1 LNKLEK
7 LQFFITNEHGKK
19 VVTEEMIVTILLQTY
34 NELESGHLERF
45 VKWNKVLADNLVALD
60 DQSTDN
66 TKSYLLA
73 EFDLVLQTKVRS
85 FNSEL
90 YNKQL
95 LLDAAKSRFPETDWF
110 LWLDA
115 DELLLLSRSELN
127 LLITEAEAN
136 GYDSIS
142 LPLVNLWKSEHYY
155 RVDSKFDDLVN
166 IRLWKNTDKLYY
178 NPTPGLHQPLHPL
191 GLIST
196 LKEDRF
202 KVLHFGF
209 ASFDLIVKKFATY
222 SSLGQRGDG
231 LWRLVDESTLEVK
244 HIDSRFD
251 QLGNRVKDYYLLSD
265 YSANVTKNSIYEY
278 FWAARALNLKLPAT
292 KVKITLISLI
302 YSGIDWLEFQY
313 GELLKLA
320 SELPP
325 GEVEVLFVANDAS
338 PDVIAYLDNNGI
350 PYVVSPGR
358 SSASEWYINSVYRS
372 YNFGVTHAKGEYV
385 LLTNSDMA
393 YSEGFLYSMIM
404 ESDPNTYLVGKL
416 IESGRLKPADA
427 AIKKNLGKNLQNF
440 KRASFNNHV
449 ARLRKRG
456 LEDGGL
462 YMPALLHRR
471 TFLKFSGYPEGNIKQ
486 GSLNGYLAGLPFEF
500 ALPGDDL
507 IPGDRAFMQ
516 LLNQSSIEHKTNLNS
531 LCYHFQEGEKSEYS
545 SQSASKTTSGIAIA
559 NDRLIG
565 INYEKTLWNFLIE
578 DLESLKF
585 RVLKVELGTGTRL
598 PYRFSARQLF
608 VKPTARVLFR
618 NATFLRKIKG
628 PWRQIVLVQ
637 DSISSKR
644 ILKNQIFARQNA
656 LSEIT
661 NSQTFISNLIFPPG
675 HHQYLLPLPIDS
687 TWESTLDVNHRKES
701 DTVQAI
707 FIGAFNDTKGW
718 EQIKPLVE
726 KNKSIKFLLI
736 SKYADDESGL
746 HSNIGPNWEI
756 KRNLDTAQLI
766 EEVDKSHFLILGSPF
781 ETQCLVA
788 IECASRNIP
797 VLMKKTGLLATL
809 PHQDLASI
817 GFFVEDIE
825 EGFTAMLRKLKDS
838 PNELQP
844 RKIIQKY
851 GLDSAGLRAE
861 WINVLVKE
869 LQLSFIPQ
877 TPDPLLVSIKKKIP
891 NRIKIRIKEILGVLA
906 SKPLRVQGGSTRDR

>member
-1 LNKLEK
+1 MNKLEK

-19 VVTEEMIVTILLQTY
+19 VVTGEMIVTILLQTY

-60 DQSTDN
+60 DQSTDD
-66 TKSYLLA
+66 TKSYLLT

-166 IRLWKNTDKLYY
+166 IRLWKNTEKLYY
-178 NPTPGLHQPLHPL
+178 NPAPGLHQPLHPL
-191 GLIST
+191 GLINT

-231 LWRLVDESTLEVK
+231 LWRLVDESSLEVSR
-244 HIDSRFD
+244 IDSRFN
-251 QLGNRVKDYYLLSD
+251 QLGSRVKDYYLLSD

-325 GEVEVLFVANDAS
+325 GEVEILFVANDAS

-350 PYVVSPGR
+350 PYLVSPGR

-440 KRASFNNHV
+440 KRASFNKHV

-462 YMPALLHRR
+462 YMPALLHKE
-471 TFLKFSGYPEGNIKQ
+471 TFLKFGGYPEGNLVKEN
-486 GSLNGYLAGLPFEF
+486 LEEYLFGLPFKF
-500 ALPGDDL
+500 ASPGDSL
-507 IPGDRAFMQ
+507 IPGDQAFMH
-516 LLNQSSIEHKTNLNS
+516 LLNRSSITHKTNLNS

-545 SQSASKTTSGIAIA
+545 SKAASRIPSGIAIA

-565 INYEKTLWNFLIE
+565 INLENTLWNYLIE

-585 RVLKVELGTGTRL
+585 KVNKVALGTGKKF
-598 PYRFSARQLF
+598 PYKFSVRSLF
-608 VKPTARVLFR
+608 VKPAARLLFR
-618 NATFLRKIKG
+618 NATFLRRIKG

-637 DSISSKR
+637 DLISSKGL
-644 ILKNQIFARQNA
+644 LKKQIYARQKA
-656 LSEIT
+656 ASEIT
-661 NSQTFISNLIFPPG
+661 NSEAFISNLTFAPG
-675 HHQYLLPLPIDS
+675 HHQYLLPLPIEPL
-687 TWESTLDVNHRKES
+687 WETQPKRAKLDKTGLLRG
-701 DTVQAI
+701 I
-707 FIGAFNDTKGW
+707 FIGAFNETKGW

-726 KNKSIKFLLI
+726 INKSIHFTLV
-736 SKYADDESGL
+736 SKYADDQSGFD
-746 HSNIGPNWEI
+746 SDTGSNWEVI
-756 KRNLDTAQLI
+756 RNVNTADLI
-766 EEVDKSHFLILGSPF
+766 SKVDESDFLILGSPF

-788 IECASRNIP
+788 IESALRNVP
-797 VLMKKTGLLATL
+797 VLMKPTGLLATL
-809 PHQDLASI
+809 PAQDREQVGIFNAN
-817 GFFVEDIE
+817 IE
-825 EGFTAMLRKLKDS
+825 EGFNLMIEKLYNDPTFFCPKEIVKKYSLDNEGLRKEWL
-838 PNELQP
+838 E
-844 RKIIQKY
+844 III
-851 GLDSAGLRAE
+851 R
-861 WINVLVKE
+861 E
-869 LQLSFIPQ
+869 LQLSFIPDV
-877 TPDPLLVSIKKKIP
+877 PISLYNEIKKRIP
-891 NRIKIRIKEILGVLA
+891 IRIKLVL
-906 SKPLRVQGGSTRDR
+906 KKIVR